1 MTIKIGVQGGNE
13 KDIDIMS
20 RVANLNKVQLAH
32 DTLYFTDRCI
42 GLMTYRYDLG
52 RQVDVVIRVPTKGL
66 VTLEDY
72 LNFLMLKVTCEVL
85 Q

>member
-13 KDIDIMS
+13 KDVDSMS
-20 RVANLNKVQLAH
+20 RVANLNKVRLAY
-32 DTLYFTDRCI
+32 DTLYFTSKCI

-52 RQVDVVIRVPTKGL
+52 REVDVVIKVPTKGL

-72 LNFLMLKVTCEVL
+72 LNFLMLRVTCEVL

>member
-13 KDIDIMS
+13 KDIDSMS

-32 DTLYFTDRCI
+32 DTLCFTDRCI
-42 GLMTYRYDLG
+42 GLTTYRYDLG
-52 RQVDVVIRVPTKGL
+52 READVVIRVPTKGL